1 MAKNFIKYII
11 FMQHKNIFRC
21 FSLNMSHFN
30 GSTVPTRVAL
40 ILHEIALA
48 LAVEYEQFANDT
60 KHSQRENALP
70 CTLYYTIIF
79 MIYKHLRIS
88 LTPFCSQFYKEFL
101 NSKLLFLLMMIMM
114 IVTIIAHLSYVWY
127 INANSTKEVVAAA
140 AMYIDRGEKE
150 TANRKITQSSKWKH

>member
-1 MAKNFIKYII
+1 
-11 FMQHKNIFRC
+11 
-21 FSLNMSHFN
+21 MSHFN

-101 NSKLLFLLMMIMM
+101 NSKLFLLFLLLLMMIMM
-114 IVTIIAHLSYVWY
+114 IVTIIAHLSYV
-127 INANSTKEVVAAA
+127 
-140 AMYIDRGEKE
+140 
-150 TANRKITQSSKWKH
+150 